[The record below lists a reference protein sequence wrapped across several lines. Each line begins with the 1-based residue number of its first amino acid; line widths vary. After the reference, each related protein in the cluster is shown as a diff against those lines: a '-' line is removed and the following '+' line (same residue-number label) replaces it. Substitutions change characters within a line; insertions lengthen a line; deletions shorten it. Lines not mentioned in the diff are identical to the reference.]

1 MIIIACVE
9 RYVLFTRLRV
19 AVTITESTLDAAC
32 GASITRRDASMV
44 YMLRNLIEDAVSD
57 ATSDFSS
64 VSKPTSTNYWRQ
76 LALQLESRLHCTYIH
91 AWLMAAQSRTLLCGC
106 CCSWV

>member
-64 VSKPTSTNYWRQ
+64 VSK
-76 LALQLESRLHCTYIH
+76 LKLQRFRNFGTGFPVAHSRNRNRNRNRFHFDIL
-91 AWLMAAQSRTLLCGC
+91 
-106 CCSWV
+106 